1 MAELER
7 HSGQRKI
14 PQGDHVSVPG
24 FSCWCSRWPA
34 PSTVLSN
41 LSPLFSREPLVSVLL
56 VWQVVPWI
64 MAGFE
69 SVVKCVEEAT
79 PDFQERDYSVATTL
93 TIVVSAAFYGFVV
106 APVAYVVPWQTLNH
120 NDPFPTPWR
129 LNERL
134 ACAGSSTSS
143 WRPRWW
149 PC

>member
-1 MAELER
+1 
-7 HSGQRKI
+7 
-14 PQGDHVSVPG
+14 
-24 FSCWCSRWPA
+24 
-34 PSTVLSN
+34 
-41 LSPLFSREPLVSVLL
+41 
-56 VWQVVPWI
+56 

-79 PDFQERDYSVATTL
+79 PDFQERDYSVAITL
-93 TIVVSAAFYGFVV
+93 TIVVSAAFYCFVV

-120 NDPFPTPWR
+120 NDPFPTAWR